1 MTPVRF
7 DEKILFKT
15 RQHWIVLV
23 RDSSKY
29 IFLFALPFTVIV
41 YFTSGYSWVWTMLLL
56 FLVVLCIAF
65 YNSYLWY
72 HSWLLVG
79 NQKVTLS
86 VRNGIFSQY
95 AMNVR
100 YRNIRDCAVSK
111 KSMLAFFLKY
121 GTIFIRSSANE

>member
-15 RQHWIVLV
+15 RQHVITLVMKSLQYSFFLAIPFAIV
-23 RDSSKY
+23 
-29 IFLFALPFTVIV
+29 V
-41 YFTSGYSWVWTMLLL
+41 YFVSGYSWTWTIILL
-56 FLVVLCIAF
+56 FLATLFIVL
-65 YNSYLWY
+65 YRWYLWY
-72 HSWLLVG
+72 HSWLLIG

-111 KSMLAFFLKY
+111 KSIFAFLLKY